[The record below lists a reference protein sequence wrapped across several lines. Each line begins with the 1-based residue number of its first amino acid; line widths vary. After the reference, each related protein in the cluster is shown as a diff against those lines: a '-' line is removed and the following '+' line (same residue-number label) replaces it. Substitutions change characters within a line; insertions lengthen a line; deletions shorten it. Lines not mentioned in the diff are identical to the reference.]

1 MIVKVDVKFDDI
13 YKLLERTKNVKRNL
27 SQQVL
32 ADSNYFIPKDT
43 GELEQSSLI
52 HSDFENGKL
61 VWNTPY
67 AARLYW
73 NPQYNFST
81 DVNPHASGLW
91 FEVAKQNNMDS
102 WTRFVAKDL
111 GL

>member
-1 MIVKVDVKFDDI
+1 MIVKVDVKFNDI
-13 YKLLERTKNVKRNL
+13 YKLLERTSKIQRNL

-32 ADSNYFIPKDT
+32 ADSNFFIPKDT

-52 HSDFENGKL
+52 HSDLEAGKL
-61 VWNTPY
+61 IWNTPY

-81 DVNPHASGLW
+81 DVNPNASGLW

-102 WTRFVAKDL
+102 WTKFVAKDL